1 MINSDRG
8 RLLDRQVAP
17 LLALENAGD
26 TTGFRR
32 DQPACSARRVHTLPG
47 FKITNPGR
55 LWPCGAQTFRVI
67 IKLYVAFPALVK
79 HDLLRARARFATPA
93 SILAR
98 RVELE

>member
-32 DQPACSARRVHTLPG
+32 GQPACSARRVHTLPG

-55 LWPCGAQTFRVI
+55 LWPASLWSADFSGRNKT
-67 IKLYVAFPALVK
+67 
-79 HDLLRARARFATPA
+79 LRCVPCSR
-93 SILAR
+93 
-98 RVELE
+98 